1 MPSFIIVGYAWQI
14 LERGG
19 LVQATPPSRLWASPK
34 KPILNRVKGLMEQFR
49 FFKLLILKLQIFI
62 LFYKNLKNVIKV
74 TAWKVSKYGVFSGPY
89 FPVFRLNTGKCGTE
103 KTPCL
108 DTFHAV
114 SIVFMGKVFSNI
126 IKLWYLRWCYGFCLI
141 SKHTIKLLLV
151 STHKHTRICPFFFK

>member
-1 MPSFIIVGYAWQI
+1 MIVGYVWQI
-14 LERGG
+14 LEKGG
-19 LVQATPPSRLWASPK
+19 LVPPSPPPDLRAAPK

-62 LFYKNLKNVIKV
+62 LFYKNLKNVITV
-74 TAWKVSKYGVFSGPY
+74 TAWKVSKYRVFSGPY
-89 FPVFRLNTGKCGTE
+89 FPVFGLNTDKCGTE

-114 SIVFMGKVFSNI
+114 SMIFMGKVFSDI

-141 SKHTIKLLLV
+141 SKYTIKLLLV
-151 STHKHTRICPFFFK
+151 STHKHTRICTFFFK